1 MQQILDPHKMM
12 QCMQSINLSSTN
24 FDAIVDQM
32 KLLDDERDKSDDKN
46 PQINKA
52 IASVINK

>member
-1 MQQILDPHKMM
+1 MHAKHQFEH
-12 QCMQSINLSSTN
+12 
-24 FDAIVDQM
+24 AIVDQM